1 MLSSDKKIFV
11 LGISGSP
18 RKGATDYIVNF
29 ALELI
34 KKKTNFETAYFSV
47 AKKTINFCIHCDY
60 CIKNKKGCVHKD
72 DMDELYPLLEIAD
85 AILIGTPIYQGTVS
99 AQTKAVLDRCRA
111 LVAKNPKV
119 FENKIGGAIAIGGD
133 RMGGQEIALQT
144 LHNFYIISEMI
155 PVGGGSW
162 GSNLG
167 GTVWSKDKMAQGAE
181 EDEEGHRTIKK
192 LIKRFIKVIKD
203 LNKISEE

>member
-1 MLSSDKKIFV
+1 MTNSKKITV

-18 RKGATDYIVNF
+18 RIGATDYIVNY
-29 ALELI
+29 ALENV
-34 KKKTNFETAYFSV
+34 KKKSNFQTKYFTV

-60 CIKNKKGCVHKD
+60 CVKNRKGCIHKD
-72 DMDELYPLLEIAD
+72 DMDELYPLLEEAD

-99 AQTKAVLDRCRA
+99 AQIKAVLDRCRA
-111 LVAKNPKV
+111 LVAKDPKI
-119 FENKIGGAIAIGGD
+119 FENKVGAAIAVGGD

-162 GSNLG
+162 GANLG
-167 GTVWSKDKMAQGAE
+167 GTVWSKDKLAQGAE
-181 EDEEGHRTIKK
+181 EDEEGQRTVKKMVKRLIKIIKK
-192 LIKRFIKVIKD
+192 LRS
-203 LNKISEE
+203 LE